1 MHCLVNNFIHEKVN
15 LCFICTLSLEKMP
28 AYYLRNVFVGCHLI
42 LLILCIS
49 ISKEILNKHIYTAQY
64 ISLYMFVVL
73 LVKTS
78 SALAL
83 H

>member
-1 MHCLVNNFIHEKVN
+1 
-15 LCFICTLSLEKMP
+15 MP
-28 AYYLRNVFVGCHLI
+28 AYYLHNIFVGCHVI
-42 LLILCIS
+42 LLILLRNS
-49 ISKEILNKHIYTAQY
+49 SKEILNKQTALY